1 MRIVALTTCHN
12 RRFLTLRALQA
23 VQCQALLPGHS
34 LQVCL
39 VDDASSDGT
48 GDAVRAT
55 FPSVVV
61 LDGSGS
67 LYWAGGMRFGWR
79 NYVVDQD
86 PDYLLVFNDDVELS
100 KSAVSVLLTAA
111 VNLES
116 EGCVAYAVSGGFV
129 DPETGKVA
137 YGGAMRNC
145 WWHPLR
151 FAAITPTDKIQE
163 CDTLNMNLALIS
175 RAALRLVGFL
185 ASDFTHAMADYDFG
199 LRLRAAGGRV
209 ALAPGYAGECSTNSL
224 IGRSEQAGLSHRE
237 RWRRLTGVKEQPPA
251 ERAAL
256 YRRHGGWLWPLYFAL
271 PYLRVWLES
280 AAGFLTKRLIPRR
293 AK

>member
-1 MRIVALTTCHN
+1 MKIIGLTTCHN
-12 RRFLTLRALQA
+12 RRLLTLRALQA
-23 VQCQALLPGHS
+23 MQCQALLPGYS

-48 GDAVRAT
+48 GSAVRTT

-61 LDGSGS
+61 LDGPGN

-79 NYVVDQD
+79 NYVIDQD
-86 PDYLLVFNDDVELS
+86 PDYLLAFNDDVVPS
-100 KSAVSVLLTAA
+100 KSALATLLTAA
-111 VNLES
+111 GQVEA
-116 EGCVAYAVSGGFV
+116 EGCAAYAVSGGFV
-129 DPETGKVA
+129 DPETGKVS

-151 FAAITPTDKIQE
+151 FAAITPTDKIEE

-185 ASDFTHAMADYDFG
+185 ASDFTHGMADYDFG

-209 ALAPGYAGECSTNSL
+209 VLAPGYSGECTTNL
-224 IGRSEQAGLSHRE
+224 LKRRSEQAGLPLRE

-251 ERAAL
+251 ERAAF

-271 PYLRVWLES
+271 PYVRVWFES
-280 AAGFLTKRLIPRR
+280 AARFLNKCLIPRR
-293 AK
+293 AG